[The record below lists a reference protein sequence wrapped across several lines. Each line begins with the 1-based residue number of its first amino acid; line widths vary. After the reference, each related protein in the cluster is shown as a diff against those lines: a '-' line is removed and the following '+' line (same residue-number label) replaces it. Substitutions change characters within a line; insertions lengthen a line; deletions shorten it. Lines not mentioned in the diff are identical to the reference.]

1 MSTPHATDAATQVP
15 AIELR
20 EVSVRYIV
28 PNESVP
34 TLKEHAIRR
43 LKGRI
48 ERDEFVAL
56 HEVSA
61 TIFPGDRVGVIGP
74 NGAGKSTLFRAIA
87 RVRRPSSGRVIVRG
101 RVAPLLELGLGFHH
115 ELTGREN
122 VVLQGAM
129 MGFSRREMVDRMDSI
144 VRFAELKGFVDA
156 PVRTYSSGMIARLG
170 FSVATDVD
178 PDILLV
184 DEILAVGDA
193 RFRAKCYERMG
204 GFRERG
210 KTFLLV
216 SHSLQ
221 DVVDTCQRVLWVE
234 EGRVVRDGDAAEV
247 VREYVEWCSV
257 GLPKLS
263 GRSGAANRIVPDGYH
278 VPQADG

>member
-1 MSTPHATDAATQVP
+1 MTTLPTTDAARSAP

-20 EVSVRYIV
+20 EVSVRYFV
-28 PNESVP
+28 PKESVP

-56 HEVSA
+56 HEISA

-122 VVLQGAM
+122 VILQGTM
-129 MGFSRREMVDRMDSI
+129 MGFSRQEMVDRMDSI
-144 VRFAELKGFVDA
+144 VRFAELEDFVDA

-170 FSVATDVD
+170 FSVATDID

-193 RFRAKCYERMG
+193 RFRAKCYDRMA

-221 DVVDTCQRVLWVE
+221 DVVDTCQRVLWLE
-234 EGRVVRDGDAAEV
+234 GGRVVRDGGAAEV
-247 VREYVEWCSV
+247 VQEYIEWC
-257 GLPKLS
+257 GPNIAKLD
-263 GRSGAANRIVPDGYH
+263 GRTGEAAPVVPDGYH
-278 VPQADG
+278 VP